1 MGSLWMF
8 HIFVVGMFY
17 GIIRNETCL
26 LFNYQHGILSNVIV
40 SGITVVLQ
48 CLNGKSSSNVII

>member
-1 MGSLWMF
+1 MGSLWMS

-17 GIIRNETCL
+17 GIIRNETRL
-26 LFNYQHGILSNVIV
+26 LFNYQHGIQSNVIV

-48 CLNGKSSSNVII
+48 CLNGKSNSNM